1 MAKPKLAIP
10 KEWRHFA
17 NQYGADR
24 AYWYVPKGFAVTA
37 DSLRLRLNVLKE
49 FEGGTAW
56 RDCQADYVQRLNDE
70 NISVAASEW
79 SEGGA
84 PLARMLKQEYYI
96 SKGDIAAAI
105 ATKKRITKSVKELSE
120 FQDMIVSEKA
130 VEGGVIVARKIDDKL
145 KAARDAHDTRVHLI
159 EFEMKIGAAAV

>member
-24 AYWYVPKGFAVTA
+24 AYWYVPKGLSVTV

-84 PLARMLKQEYYI
+84 PLARMLKQ
-96 SKGDIAAAI
+96 
-105 ATKKRITKSVKELSE
+105 V
-120 FQDMIVSEKA
+120 F
-130 VEGGVIVARKIDDKL
+130 VILGLAWVDPDDKVEITPAGERFL
-145 KAARDAHDTRVHLI
+145 SSKDLPDAYFRSSCHVSNSGIRALRQ
-159 EFEMKIGAAAV
+159 